1 MPKRKLLRRQAEEIF
16 NLYYLEGRDEYFL
29 ARRFDVSPET
39 VRDIINRRTWKNLE
53 LKTPAE
59 IRAENLVTARG
70 YQAMLDDGNSVFEV
84 AMRNNITPH
93 ELLEFIRKYG
103 E

>member
-16 NLYYLEGRDEYFL
+16 NLYYFDGRDEYWL
-29 ARRFDVSPET
+29 ARRFDVAPET
-39 VRDIINRRTWKNLE
+39 IRDIINRRTWKNLE

-59 IRAENLVTARG
+59 IRAENLVIARG
-70 YQAMLDDGNSVFEV
+70 YQAMLDEGDSVFEV
-84 AMRNNITPH
+84 AMRSNISPH